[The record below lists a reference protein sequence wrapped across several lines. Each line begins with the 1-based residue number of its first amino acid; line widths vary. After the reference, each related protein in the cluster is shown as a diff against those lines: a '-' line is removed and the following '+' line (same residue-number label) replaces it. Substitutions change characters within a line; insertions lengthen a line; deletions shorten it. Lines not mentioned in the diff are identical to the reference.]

1 LIGAIDRRVQ
11 FWADRGNR
19 VLARL
24 VLLPYAAREYQE
36 NAMEQ
41 KTIAIIAGVRP
52 NYMKVFPLL
61 REIREQHDQLKPVL
75 IHTGQHYDPLLNDVF
90 FQDFNMPKPDHFLG
104 VGSGSHGIQT
114 GRIMIA
120 LDELFTQLKPDV
132 MVVVGD
138 VNSTLA
144 GALVAVKRGIPTVHL
159 EAGLRSLDR
168 SMPEEI
174 NRIVADAISD
184 LLLTSCRDGDT
195 NLLQEGIPPSRIRFV
210 GNIMIDSLVQILPR
224 VSQSKILETLSV
236 APTKYVCV
244 TLHRPS
250 NVDDPQ
256 RLKVLWTQLKI
267 LARQTNVVFPVHP
280 RTARLLA
287 EMGEGIERSPI
298 LTIAP
303 LGYLDFLRLQSEAA
317 VVITDSGGVQEETSF
332 LGIPCV
338 TVRPNT
344 ERPVTIRQGTNRLFN
359 PEQEHLLDIIEI
371 IMRNG
376 AERRPSIIEG
386 WDGFAAGRALAAI
399 RELAQLQ

>member
-1 LIGAIDRRVQ
+1 
-11 FWADRGNR
+11 
-19 VLARL
+19 
-24 VLLPYAAREYQE
+24 
-36 NAMEQ
+36 MEQ